1 MLLQKPF
8 RFYLRKHW
16 KLACLGFISLF
27 LTNALETAVPWLIG
41 TTLDQITAESDMKSI
56 GQTVFKI
63 FVVIFFLSIFR
74 FLWRAF
80 WGRFHHTVA
89 EDLRNRIFAKYT
101 LLGPSFFRQRKIGEL
116 MSLITNDVNSFRMG
130 IGPGILV
137 LSDSL
142 IIAGLVLPIMF
153 SISWS
158 WTLKCLILMPV
169 VPFVIYRLIAQL
181 HAGFDARQE
190 RFSKMS
196 GSAQEIV
203 SGIRVIKS
211 FAQEKNQTRLFNVHS
226 GRFMESCN
234 RIALWDA
241 MFGPSMELPVA
252 VGCAFLLLIGAPEV
266 ASGAVTLGAFFA
278 FYQYIQRMIWPMEG
292 IGIALGQIQEGRAAF
307 KRIRALLEQE
317 LDIPD
322 HGTIEVSELQSL
334 EVKNLSFQ
342 YPGSQFKVLENI
354 SFRLEKGECLG
365 VIGETGS
372 GKSTLIELL
381 CRQYPVPSG
390 TILVNGISIEK
401 IRLKSLRQLIG
412 LVPQEAFLFS
422 RKVCENIALGKNEW
436 TMAEVQSATSTVQ
449 LHSEVENWP
458 DGYDAMVGE
467 RGVNL
472 SGGQKQ
478 RLTLARA
485 LMRKAPLIIL
495 DDALS
500 AVDAKTEKM
509 ILADLQEELTGRGNR
524 PTSIVV
530 SHRLA
535 SVRWADKILILN
547 EGQIETS
554 GRHEELLNSS
564 ALYKE
569 LYNMQMEI
577 EPA

>member
-8 RFYLRKHW
+8 RFYLRMHW

-27 LTNALETAVPWLIG
+27 LTNALETSVPWLIG
-41 TTLDQITAESDMKSI
+41 KTLDQITAENDLEQI
-56 GQTVFKI
+56 GQTVLRI
-63 FVVIFFLSIFR
+63 FIVIFFLSIFR

-130 IGPGILV
+130 IGPGLLI
-137 LSDSL
+137 LSDAL
-142 IIAGLVLPIMF
+142 IIAALVLPIMI
-153 SISWS
+153 SVSWS
-158 WTLKCLILMPV
+158 WTLKCLVLMPI
-169 VPFVIYRLIAQL
+169 VPFVIYKVIAQL
-181 HAGFDARQE
+181 HAAFDSRQE

-203 SGIRVIKS
+203 SGIRVIKG
-211 FAQEKNQTRLFNVHS
+211 FAQENNQTRLFNNHS

-292 IGIALGQIQEGRAAF
+292 IGIALGHIQEGRAAF
-307 KRIRALLEQE
+307 RRIRALLEQE

-322 HGTIEVSELQSL
+322 HGTIEINQLESL
-334 EVKNLSFQ
+334 EVRDLTFK
-342 YPGSQFKVLENI
+342 YPGSEFKVLENI

-365 VIGETGS
+365 LIGSTGS

-381 CRQYPVPSG
+381 CRQYAVPSG
-390 TILVNGISIEK
+390 TIMINGISIEK
-401 IRLKSLRQLIG
+401 IRLQSLRQLIG

-422 RKVCENIALGKNEW
+422 RKVCENVALGKNVW
-436 TMAEVQSATSTVQ
+436 TLSDVKEAVSTVQ
-449 LHSEVENWP
+449 LNSEIENWP
-458 DGYDAMVGE
+458 EGYDALVGE

-485 LMRKAPLIIL
+485 LMRNAPLIIL

-500 AVDAKTEKM
+500 AVDAKTEKA
-509 ILADLQEELTGRGNR
+509 ILNELKKELKGELK

-535 SVRWADKILILN
+535 SVRWADKILVLK

-554 GRHEELLNSS
+554 GRHDDLILKSPI
-564 ALYKE
+564 YKE
-569 LYNMQMEI
+569 LFEMQMEN